1 MKSPRGKSPRSST
14 KKKAVRRLMLDALS
28 PRKFKLETSKRAL
41 FQSPPMD
48 AGPSSKLL
56 GSSNT
61 NTHKIKRVLFPTS
74 QKNEGES
81 EDMKATP
88 LREESRKR
96 KSEEELEGPPLK
108 WPKSLSFDCTHEF
121 PKARITWDRHSSSTI
136 LSKNETS
143 FNQER
148 NELSDTHRKV
158 IVIVVILIVHFEL
171 IAYLIMSNA
180 DLRISIF
187 RSYSG
192 RSRRLYEAKAS
203 A

>member
-1 MKSPRGKSPRSST
+1 MHKKGKSPRGKSPRGKSPRGKSPRSST
-14 KKKAVRRLMLDALS
+14 KKKVVRRLMLDASS

-48 AGPSSKLL
+48 AGPSKLL

-74 QKNEGES
+74 QQNEGES
-81 EDMKATP
+81 EDTRTI
-88 LREESRKR
+88 REESRKR

-143 FNQER
+143 FNRER

-158 IVIVVILIVHFEL
+158 RMIVVILIVHFEH
-171 IAYLIMSNA
+171 SV
-180 DLRISIF
+180 F
-187 RSYSG
+187 
-192 RSRRLYEAKAS
+192 EFE
-203 A
+203 